1 MTGFPASP
9 RVIKGGIVLLDPATA
24 AVLRV
29 IALQYNP
36 DSLTRSLQPQGVEPQ
51 GQSRAEALRL
61 RGPPIETLRLEAE
74 LDATDRLAEP
84 DQHPDTVAHGL
95 FPDLAALEGLAYP
108 DSSRLQAN
116 AALAA
121 SGALEIAPMESAL
134 CLFVWSRARVL
145 PVRLTEFSVTEEAFD
160 PMLNPIRAKV
170 TLGLRVLTVD
180 DFGFAHRGGSLFMGY
195 LQGKERLAAMARQP
209 GLSAL
214 GLAGVP

>member
-74 LDATDRLAEP
+74 LDATDR
-84 DQHPDTVAHGL
+84 HGL